1 MCFYIGIEDLAAN
14 ALIETMKKADRR
26 FLTYTE
32 IESYGAEVV
41 QILKENGEK
50 AVLILSRDNTDALFK
65 NYSEFFEEH
74 EEDGKK
80 GILLKEGKNIEDLIQ
95 HFRGYLA
102 LDVLLAFM
110 NQRSVQV
117 LGVSNADTEEAEIDN
132 QEISRKLFKDVVF

>member
-14 ALIETMKKADRR
+14 ALIEAMKKGNKR
-26 FLTYTE
+26 FLTYGE
-32 IESYGAEVV
+32 IEKYGAEVV

-50 AVLILSRDNTDALFK
+50 AVLILSRDNTEALFR
-65 NYSEFFEEH
+65 NYSDFFEEY
-74 EEDGKK
+74 EQEGKK
-80 GILLKEGKNIEDLIQ
+80 GIALREGKKIEDLIC

-117 LGVSNADTEEAEIDN
+117 LGV
-132 QEISRKLFKDVVF
+132 